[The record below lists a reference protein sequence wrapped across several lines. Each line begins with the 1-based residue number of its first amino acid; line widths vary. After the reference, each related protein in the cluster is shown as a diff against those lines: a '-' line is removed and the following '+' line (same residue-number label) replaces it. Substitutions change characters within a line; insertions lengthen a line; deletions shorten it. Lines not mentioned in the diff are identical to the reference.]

1 MSKRKR
7 DFKTVIITFSPH
19 GNTRKIAERIH
30 TVFDTEKLDISFLD
44 VTGNDMDTFQR
55 FDSLGIPFFD
65 LLIIVSPV
73 YAWKIILPLEILLS
87 NMPEK
92 PGKCA
97 AVAVT
102 YGGVTSGHAL
112 YNTVRL
118 LTEKGL
124 YTLGALKVVASH
136 SNMLDERKDP
146 FSSHPDEADFEK
158 ADLFARGI
166 IEKMKKC
173 THYQFLRTR

>member
-1 MSKRKR
+1 MSEKKR
-7 DFKTVIITFSPH
+7 DYKTVIITFSPH

-30 TVFDTEKLDISFLD
+30 AIFDTEKLYVSLVDL
-44 VTGNDMDTFQR
+44 TGNNLETFQK
-55 FDSLGIPFFD
+55 FDSFSIPSFD

-87 NMPEK
+87 NMPRK
-92 PGKCA
+92 PGKYA

-112 YNTVRL
+112 YNTVRIL
-118 LTEKGL
+118 EEKGL
-124 YTLGALKVVASH
+124 RTLGALKVVTSH
-136 SNMLDERKDP
+136 SNVLDERKDP
-146 FSSHPDEADFEK
+146 FHTHPDDVDLEK
-158 ADLFARGI
+158 ADLFVHGL

-173 THYQFLRTR
+173 THN